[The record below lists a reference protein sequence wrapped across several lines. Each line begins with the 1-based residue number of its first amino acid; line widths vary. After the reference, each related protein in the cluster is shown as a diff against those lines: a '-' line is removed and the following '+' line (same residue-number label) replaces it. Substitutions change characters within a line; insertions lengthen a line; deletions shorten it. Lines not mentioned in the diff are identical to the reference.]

1 MSFAGK
7 ILNNAEEH
15 ARHKWEAI
23 SIQRLAIAKAMKT
36 AKSFRVKANSE
47 AYSMTSELSRSA
59 IETEMLRAQAK
70 LQLQDER
77 SVQTSIYWTNQLTT
91 MLEIESNTEFLL
103 AKCANNEKLVAGLK
117 AQIDAS
123 TEGEDEDEDEEEE
136 AEQLSD
142 TKAKLVFAEMKK

>member
-1 MSFAGK
+1 
-7 ILNNAEEH
+7 
-15 ARHKWEAI
+15 
-23 SIQRLAIAKAMKT
+23 
-36 AKSFRVKANSE
+36 
-47 AYSMTSELSRSA
+47 MTSELSRSA

-123 TEGEDEDEDEEEE
+123 TEDEEEE